1 MVKAEFLWAA
11 GPRAQVNPEDLPMLK
26 TYVAAQ
32 TVLANAKDRLR
43 GLGRDEDGAALI
55 EYSLL
60 IGLIAVAAI
69 TAIGAL
75 SGKIGTAW
83 TTLDTNFK

>member
-1 MVKAEFLWAA
+1 ME
-11 GPRAQVNPEDLPMLK
+11 PEDLPMLK
-26 TYVAAQ
+26 TYVVAQ
-32 TVLANAKDRLR
+32 TFIANAKDRLAK
-43 GLGRDEDGAALI
+43 LGRDEDGAALI

-69 TAIGAL
+69 TAISGL

-83 TTLDTNFK
+83 TTLNSNWK